1 MDHVDKI
8 QAQWRAERPDLDV
21 TAMGLFGRLARLMV
35 HLRRGIDDNLAK
47 HGLSAA
53 NFDIL
58 ATLRR
63 AGAPYE
69 LSPGDLLATT
79 MITSG
84 TMTSRIDQ
92 LEQRGLV
99 TRMAHPQDG
108 RSVIVRL
115 TPEGF
120 KVIDAAVATHVAT
133 QIRLTAGLT
142 ELDVTTLDGLIKTY
156 LAQFEADQA

>member
-21 TAMGLFGRLARLMV
+21 TAMGLLGRLGRLTV
-35 HLRRGIDDNLAK
+35 HLRREIDDNLAK
-47 HGLSAA
+47 HGLSPA

-63 AGAPYE
+63 AGAPYQ
-69 LSPGDLLATT
+69 LSPGDLLATM

-92 LEQRGLV
+92 LEKRGLV
-99 TRMAHPQDG
+99 ARTGNPQDG
-108 RSVIVRL
+108 RSVIVCL
-115 TPEGF
+115 TPQGF
-120 KVIDAAVATHVAT
+120 EVVEAAVTTHVAT
-133 QIRLTAGLT
+133 QARLTAGLSAA
-142 ELDVTTLDGLIKTY
+142 DVATLDHLVRAFLG
-156 LAQFEADQA
+156 QFEADQP